1 MFSPSFSD
9 VAIDLKQRFFLY
21 LSYETYDGLRKRGK
35 KTLAKGWKIAIA
47 VVVSAVLLCGAGFGI
62 AVAVPY
68 IEAANFDV
76 SGTPFESP
84 YRLDENG
91 YFVANI
97 PYGDYLVYDAA
108 LDRDPTARQPVLSD
122 DADPGKRRGS
132 AFVYSRDI

>member
-1 MFSPSFSD
+1 M
-9 VAIDLKQRFFLY
+9 
-21 LSYETYDGLRKRGK
+21 SYETYDGLRKRGE

-47 VVVSAVLLCGAGFGI
+47 VVVSAALLCCAGFGI

-68 IEAANFDV
+68 IEAANFNV

-84 YRLDENG
+84 CRLDENG

-122 DADPGKRRGS
+122 DADPGKCRGS

>member
-1 MFSPSFSD
+1 M
-9 VAIDLKQRFFLY
+9 
-21 LSYETYDGLRKRGK
+21 SYETYDGLRKRGK
-35 KTLAKGWKIAIA
+35 KKNTRKRLENRNRGRYF
-47 VVVSAVLLCGAGFGI
+47 AVLLCGAGFGI

>member
-1 MFSPSFSD
+1 MKHTTDS
-9 VAIDLKQRFFLY
+9 
-21 LSYETYDGLRKRGK
+21 ENEGKR
-35 KTLAKGWKIAIA
+35 KTLAKGWKSAIA

-76 SGTPFESP
+76 SDTPFESP

-91 YFVANI
+91 YFVENI

-122 DADPGKRRGS
+122 DADPENAAEALSYTAAPYGINLRKYNSVRKR
-132 AFVYSRDI
+132 